1 MPTPRTPQPR
11 FQKTLL
17 WAAVLA
23 AVLAFGVMA
32 PVSEALGEREA
43 VTAVTEDALSAP
55 SASSASSASF
65 NEANPTGDERRL
77 NRQSSRGILP
87 VPAQPDAVSGATSS
101 PEGEA
106 DPRPLIT
113 VALLDTL
120 INPFDA
126 RNLQATVKTLSEI
139 TPQYRW
145 RTVTVSAAEAADD
158 VARVKP
164 DFLFAPS
171 GFAAEVAI
179 EQPFPNQRI
188 VTRKTALAQSAE
200 ASTGAV
206 FVVKPSHFPEGK
218 TPTDLKDLKGLRA
231 AASLPTAVDGWLAAA
246 FEMEKA
252 GVDAEDF
259 FSSVAFRNNAY
270 PDVISALLAG
280 HVDVAVLPA
289 CLLESIDAQGL
300 ADLSDLAV
308 VAEHQEHREPQ
319 EGNKALDG
327 TVKPALACRHSSAL
341 YPDVS
346 LLATGFAP
354 ESVVRDVTVA
364 MLSLPANGSTR
375 VEWRTNVS
383 HTAVRELFHTLKTG
397 PYAHLRDM
405 SLRAIV
411 ERWKTEILVGLALLL
426 VLIANEWRLHVLV
439 RRRTAELRRTMEEK
453 ERVSAEAARTRLE
466 LAGFERRSIVQQM
479 SGMIAHEING
489 PVGAIRTYAAVL
501 KMGEASG
508 TGEADRLVRTEA
520 LAGID
525 REAVRISGIIAGVRR
540 YAKRS
545 GAALKP
551 VDLCRAVRRS
561 VASLRAETEKPAGSS
576 QSSQSSESSETLENS
591 SRMPQLPVVRLPE
604 GEARV
609 AGDALELEILVLN
622 LLGNAC
628 SACSATS
635 NGSNGS
641 NGSSGPAEAD
651 NLPAPVLTLARSETD
666 PDRWRLSVVNAVS
679 TDPEADV
686 SLDTLAALN
695 DASAGIQQRIREA
708 ADLNAAQDADP
719 EQNDGRGLGLGLTI
733 CRGIVERHGGRL
745 VFTATRLEGLPAVEA
760 GFEVEALD
768 RAPTS
773 ALEST
778 FESAQRCAG
787 LFASSARR
795 NQDEEQNP
803 TPKKDPP

>member
-17 WAAVLA
+17 RAAVLA
-23 AVLAFGVMA
+23 AVLALGLLA
-32 PVSEALGEREA
+32 PVSEALCEREA
-43 VTAVTEDALSAP
+43 ETAVTEDALSDP
-55 SASSASSASF
+55 SASSASF

-126 RNLQATVKTLSEI
+126 RDLQATVKTLSEI

-252 GVDAEDF
+252 GFDAEDF
-259 FSSVAFRNNAY
+259 FASIAFRNNAY
-270 PDVISALLAG
+270 PDVISGLMAG

-289 CLLESIDAQGL
+289 CLLESIAAQGL

-308 VAEHQEHREPQ
+308 VAEHREHQEKNDKRDNQAP
-319 EGNKALDG
+319 DG
-327 TVKPALACRHSSAL
+327 TVKHALACRHSSAL

-354 ESVVRDVTVA
+354 ESVVRDVTIA
-364 MLSLPANGSTR
+364 MLSLPADGASG

-405 SLRAIV
+405 SLRAIA
-411 ERWKTEILVGLALLL
+411 ERWKTEILLGLALLL

-439 RRRTAELRRTMEEK
+439 RRRTTELRRTMEEK

-508 TGEADRLVRTEA
+508 TDEADRIIREEA

-551 VDLCRAVRRS
+551 VDLCRAVCRS
-561 VASLRAETEKPAGSS
+561 VSSLRAETEKPAEGQENTETAETSKT
-576 QSSQSSESSETLENS
+576 SESG
-591 SRMPQLPVVRLPE
+591 SRTPLLPVVRLPE

-622 LLGNAC
+622 LLRNAC
-628 SACSATS
+628 SASSASSACSG
-635 NGSNGS
+635 GSGGS
-641 NGSSGPAEAD
+641 GGTAGAN

-666 PDRWRLSVVNAVS
+666 PDRWRLTVVNAVS
-679 TDPEADV
+679 ADPEDDV
-686 SLDTLAALN
+686 SLETLAALN
-695 DASAGIQQRIREA
+695 DASAGIRRRIREA
-708 ADLNAAQDADP
+708 AELNELNVKDDAAPRPDDV
-719 EQNDGRGLGLGLTI
+719 RGLGLGLTI

-768 RAPTS
+768 RSPRS
-773 ALEST
+773 ALES
-778 FESAQRCAG
+778 APKCAG
-787 LFASSARR
+787 LFASSSRR
-795 NQDEEQNP
+795 NQDEEQKP
-803 TPKKDPP
+803 TLKKDRS